1 MALDSL
7 LRGVVDKLGF
17 IRAAVRLLVARGVS
31 PNLLSLFSLVCAAL
45 AGVAFALSSG
55 GSGRGAINLPLV
67 LAAVFVALNAV
78 LDGLDGLVA
87 REMGNAS
94 RKGDF
99 LDHVIDRYAD
109 LLMIGGIVF
118 GSYAPWPIGLLALL
132 GVLLAS
138 YMGTQAQAVGI
149 GRMYGGVLGRADRI
163 VLILGATI
171 LTVIYP
177 LPLPSSGPVSF
188 SFLGWALVIF
198 ALLGHVTALQ
208 RFVNTW
214 RQL

>member
-7 LRGVVDKLGF
+7 LRSVVNELGF
-17 IRAAVRLLVARGVS
+17 VRTAVRWLVARGVS
-31 PNLLSLFSLVCAAL
+31 PNLLSLISLLCAAL
-45 AGVAFALSSG
+45 AGVAFAVSSG
-55 GSGRGAINLPLV
+55 GSGPINLPLL

-87 REMGNAS
+87 RETGNAS
-94 RKGDF
+94 SKGDF
-99 LDHVIDRYAD
+99 LDHVVDRYAD

-118 GSYAPWPIGLLALL
+118 GGYAPWPIGLLALL

-149 GRMYGGVLGRADRI
+149 GRMYGGALGRADRI
-163 VLILGATI
+163 VLILTATV

-177 LPLPSSGPVSF
+177 HQLPSAGPVSF
-188 SFLGWALVIF
+188 AFLGWVLVIF
-198 ALLGHVTALQ
+198 ALLGHATALQ
-208 RFVNTW
+208 RFVYTW

>member
-17 IRAAVRLLVARGVS
+17 IRVAVRLLVACGVS
-31 PNLLSLFSLVCAAL
+31 PNLLSLLSLLCAAL
-45 AGVAFALSSG
+45 AGVAFALSDG
-55 GSGRGAINLPLV
+55 GRSSITVWLV
-67 LAAVFVALNAV
+67 LAALFVTLNAV

-94 RKGDF
+94 SKGDF
-99 LDHVIDRYAD
+99 LDHVVDRYAD
-109 LLMIGGIVF
+109 LLMIGGIVL
-118 GSYAPWPIGLLALL
+118 GRYAPWQIGLLALV

-149 GRMYGGVLGRADRI
+149 GRMYSGLLGRADRI
-163 VLILGATI
+163 ALILGATV

-177 LPLPSSGPVSF
+177 FPLPASGPVSF
-188 SFLGWALVIF
+188 SFLGWALVII
-198 ALLGHVTALQ
+198 ALLGHATALQ

>member
-31 PNLLSLFSLVCAAL
+31 PNLLSLFSLLCAAL

-55 GSGRGAINLPLV
+55 GSGSINLMLV
-67 LAAVFVALNAV
+67 LAAVFVALNAL

-99 LDHVIDRYAD
+99 LDHVVDRYAD

-118 GSYAPWPIGLLALL
+118 GGYAPWQIGLLALV

-149 GRMYGGVLGRADRI
+149 GRMYGGLLGRADRI

-198 ALLGHVTALQ
+198 ALLGHATAIQ

>member
-17 IRAAVRLLVARGVS
+17 IRAAVQLLVARGVS
-31 PNLLSLFSLVCAAL
+31 PNLLSLLSLLCAAL
-45 AGVAFALSSG
+45 AGIAFAISSG
-55 GSGRGAINLPLV
+55 GSSSITFWLV
-67 LAAVFVALNAV
+67 LAAVFVTLNAV

-94 RKGDF
+94 SKGDF

-118 GSYAPWPIGLLALL
+118 GNYAPWQIGLLALV

-163 VLILGATI
+163 ALILGATV
-171 LTVIYP
+171 LTVLYP
-177 LPLPSSGPVSF
+177 LPLPSAGPVSF
-188 SFLGWALVIF
+188 PLLGWALVIF
-198 ALLGHVTALQ
+198 AVLGHATAVQ

>member
-1 MALDSL
+1 MALDSV
-7 LRGVVDKLGF
+7 LRGIIDKLGF
-17 IRAAVRLLVARGVS
+17 IRAAVRLLVARRVS
-31 PNLLSLFSLVCAAL
+31 PNLLSLLSLLCAAL
-45 AGVAFALSSG
+45 AGVAFALSDG
-55 GSGRGAINLPLV
+55 GRGSITLWLV
-67 LAAVFVALNAV
+67 LAALFVTLNAV

-118 GSYAPWPIGLLALL
+118 GGYAPWPIGLLALL

-149 GRMYGGVLGRADRI
+149 GRMYSGLLGRADRI
-163 VLILGATI
+163 VLILGATA

-188 SFLGWALVIF
+188 SFLGWALVII
-198 ALLGHVTALQ
+198 ALLGHATALQ